1 MSLDAKSRFSVY
13 FHEPCQ
19 QASGACLMKIRVYA
33 ASFCSFEDI
42 DQDGYMVLPEGALL
56 DDVYKRLQVP
66 WVLKK
71 IVFATVNYKR
81 VGLKTRL
88 QDGDVVSFFSA
99 LGGG

>member
-1 MSLDAKSRFSVY
+1 
-13 FHEPCQ
+13 
-19 QASGACLMKIRVYA
+19 MKIRVYA

-42 DQDGYMVLPEGALL
+42 DKDGYMELPEGALL
-56 DDVYKRLQVP
+56 EDLYKRLQVP
-66 WVLKK
+66 WLFRRAV
-71 IVFATVNYKR
+71 IATVNYKK

>member
-1 MSLDAKSRFSVY
+1 
-13 FHEPCQ
+13 
-19 QASGACLMKIRVYA
+19 MKIRVYA

-42 DQDGYMVLPEGALL
+42 DENGYMVLPEAAIL
-56 DDVYKRLQVP
+56 DDVYQKLKVP
-66 WVLKK
+66 WLFRK

-88 QDGDVVSFFSA
+88 KDGDVVSFFSA

>member
-1 MSLDAKSRFSVY
+1 
-13 FHEPCQ
+13 
-19 QASGACLMKIRVYA
+19 MKIRVYA

-42 DQDGYMVLPEGALL
+42 DKEGYVLLPEGAVL
-56 DDVYKRLQVP
+56 DDVYKRLKVP
-66 WVLKK
+66 WLYRR
-71 IVFATVNYKR
+71 IVFATVNYKK